1 LIIHFQ
7 TLNLQFAFI
16 NRWLLYAVILVLSYL
31 MVSSLPLMSMKIK
44 DLNIKNNLAR
54 YILLTLGI
62 IAAISLKWFAVP
74 VIFVLYVIISLT
86 LKNRAT

>member
-1 LIIHFQ
+1 
-7 TLNLQFAFI
+7 
-16 NRWLLYAVILVLSYL
+16 

>member
-1 LIIHFQ
+1 
-7 TLNLQFAFI
+7 
-16 NRWLLYAVILVLSYL
+16 

-44 DLNIKNNLAR
+44 DMTIKNNLAR
-54 YILLTLGI
+54 YVLLTLGI